1 MLLRPHQA
9 LQIEQRRV
17 GPERTPL
24 LIIDSLVDDPDR
36 LVRKAQRAHFAPQGA
51 YFPGLRARAPL
62 SYEAFVE
69 QALSPL
75 LRECFGL
82 PAGRLHFPMCHYSL
96 VTLAP
101 ERLQPLQQIPHVD
114 STDSLGLAS
123 VHYLFKGPWDGT
135 DFYRHRATGL
145 SVIDAELRRTQGGA
159 LDGNQALGV
168 PEFTANANIEWDTPF
183 FPGFTLT
190 GRVLHTDKQYF
201 DAANTLSIPSWTRF
215 DLGARYV
222 FAAGD
227 TPVTLRFNVDNVADK
242 NYWASA
248 FGSFGGQLVM
258 GLPRTFKA
266 SITADF

>member
-17 GPERTPL
+17 GPKRTPL

-36 LVRKAQRAHFAPQGA
+36 LVRKAQRAHFAPQGT
-51 YFPGLRARAPL
+51 YFPGIRARAPL
-62 SYEAFVE
+62 SYEVFVE
-69 QALSPL
+69 QALGPL

-145 SVIDAELRRTQGGA
+145 SVIDAGSSDHYFAALQSEMQSHRSGGYINGDTDCFERIGGVEA
-159 LDGNQALGV
+159 AYNRIVIYPRNLLHSGRIDNAQLPPTDPLDG
-168 PEFTANANIEWDTPF
+168 
-183 FPGFTLT
+183 
-190 GRVLHTDKQYF
+190 R
-201 DAANTLSIPSWTRF
+201 LSINCF
-215 DLGARYV
+215 IDAV
-222 FAAGD
+222 
-227 TPVTLRFNVDNVADK
+227 V
-242 NYWASA
+242 
-248 FGSFGGQLVM
+248 
-258 GLPRTFKA
+258 
-266 SITADF
+266 